1 LVTARNARSAKPR
14 TRDPDRAAKVLAAA
28 RRLFYE
34 RGFHA
39 VGVDEIGEAAG
50 ATGAAL
56 YRSFSSKEDV
66 LSVLFDEAQDRY
78 LLAVPDASDD
88 PVADIETLIDRTLA
102 LTLEE
107 RELASI
113 WAHERRALSPE
124 RRRHM
129 DRRSRHFVEQWVAIL
144 ERAFPDCPEA
154 DLFDAARAAIG
165 MITSVATRPGR
176 VSEREQEVVREMLL
190 AGLLAVG
197 RRDT

>member
-1 LVTARNARSAKPR
+1 V
-14 TRDPDRAAKVLAAA
+14 RDPDRAAKVLAAA

-39 VGVDEIGEAAG
+39 VTVDEIGEAAG

-78 LLAVPDASDD
+78 LLAVPDPTDD
-88 PVADIETLIDRTLA
+88 PVADIEALVARNLQ

-113 WAHERRALSPE
+113 WAHERRALSAE

-129 DRRSRHFVEQWVAIL
+129 DRRSRHFIEQWVACL
-144 ERAFPDCPEA
+144 KRAFPDRDDA
-154 DLFDAARAAIG
+154 DLFDASRAALG
-165 MITSVATRPGR
+165 MITAVATRHGR
-176 VSEREQEVVREMLL
+176 VTEREQEIVRRMLV
-190 AGLLAVG
+190 AGLLALDA
-197 RRDT
+197 RTR